1 MQIDDRQIGR
11 NKELCILHPA
21 SEILYRTFEAAYMPF
36 PMCIS
41 LSVSLPTSR
50 AVHYSEFCVNYS
62 SFFCTDFPT
71 NISLCLLCLFY
82 TFTQM
87 ESYYLYFPHELLLSM
102 NLTSLNESTLI
113 FCIVV
118 HFLSAVWYSSV
129 IAMLQC
135 IHSTDNGNLIFFRF
149 FAIRSMLLESC
160 LQNVS

>member
-1 MQIDDRQIGR
+1 
-11 NKELCILHPA
+11 
-21 SEILYRTFEAAYMPF
+21 
-36 PMCIS
+36 
-41 LSVSLPTSR
+41 
-50 AVHYSEFCVNYS
+50 
-62 SFFCTDFPT
+62 
-71 NISLCLLCLFY
+71 
-82 TFTQM
+82 M

-160 LQNVS
+160 L